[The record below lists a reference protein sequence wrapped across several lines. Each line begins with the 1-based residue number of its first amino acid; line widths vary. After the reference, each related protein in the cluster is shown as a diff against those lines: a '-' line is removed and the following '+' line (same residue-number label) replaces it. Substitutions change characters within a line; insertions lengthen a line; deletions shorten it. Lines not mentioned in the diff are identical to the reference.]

1 MIERVEAI
9 EQRLATIE
17 NLIAKGERSIPLALS
32 TRPSQDD
39 TRHKKKKWIFVEENE
54 VNADMLE
61 TIFDMYI
68 GKNFS
73 GFREHVLKQI
83 PFSLHV
89 LGFEG
94 DVSSPQAV
102 IILRK
107 FSPNSTQIK
116 LTVQRSKTLMTE
128 VSKKY
133 CELLSGSGP
142 SEELYFAE
150 LGTGPLVANIRSQM
164 EENEKACAF
173 TQVECTKTIC
183 DVAQVSMP
191 QIILSES
198 DPRRS
203 MYTSASSPCPLY
215 CYVVNANGG
224 KLMSMFA
231 TKGFSLNRL

>member
-9 EQRLATIE
+9 EERLATIE
-17 NLIAKGERSIPLALS
+17 NLIAKGERSLPLALS
-32 TRPSQDD
+32 TRPSPDE

-54 VNADMLE
+54 VNEDMLE

-68 GKNFS
+68 GKNFA

-89 LGFEG
+89 LGYEG

-116 LTVQRSKTLMTE
+116 LTVQRSKTLISE

-164 EENEKACAF
+164 EDVKACAF

-183 DVAQVSMP
+183 DVAQVSLP

-203 MYTSASSPCPLY
+203 MYTSASSSCPLY

-231 TKGFSLNRL
+231 TKGFLFSRL